1 MTVEGLTPED
11 AEDLESW
18 FNREEPRPEPEDY
31 ERSAQNDP
39 GDSCD
44 CDICTCGEACVDPEP
59 S

>member
-44 CDICTCGEACVDPEP
+44 CDICTCGDPEP